1 MPTPILK
8 AIATVCSII
17 NQRIKVNVMV
27 NKLNANDFEKEV
39 LGFEGTVLLDFYA
52 DWCGP
57 CKMLSPTV
65 DAVSEEYPDVKF
77 FKVNV
82 DEFPE
87 LAVKFG
93 IVSIPTLVV
102 FKNGKLTSQN
112 VGYCMKEAI
121 VRMIE
126 A

>member
-1 MPTPILK
+1 MAVIILK
-8 AIATVCSII
+8 T
-17 NQRIKVNVMV
+17 
-27 NKLNANDFEKEV
+27 NDFEKEV
-39 LGFEGTVLLDFYA
+39 LNFSGTVLLDFYA

-82 DEFPE
+82 DESPE

-93 IVSIPTLVV
+93 IVSIHTLLV
-102 FKNGKLTSQN
+102 FKNGKLASQN
-112 VGYCMKEAI
+112 VGYCMKEKI
-121 VRMIE
+121 VEMIL
-126 A
+126 

>member
-1 MPTPILK
+1 MNI
-8 AIATVCSII
+8 
-17 NQRIKVNVMV
+17 MV
-27 NKLNANDFEKEV
+27 NKLNAKDFEKEV
-39 LGFEGTVLLDFYA
+39 LGFDGTVLLDFYA
-52 DWCGP
+52 DWCEP

-77 FKVNV
+77 FKVDV